1 MTQTST
7 SPLLVQNNYVSQ
19 VLKRNAT
26 AQDREQA
33 LRRVGET
40 ISVQSID
47 PKKPKLYR
55 YIIMDAYL
63 DDLKRLIIVLKPLQE
78 R

>member
-19 VLKRNAT
+19 ILKRNAT
-26 AQDREQA
+26 AQDLEQA
-33 LRRVGET
+33 LRRIGET
-40 ISVQSID
+40 ITMQSID
-47 PKKPKLYR
+47 TKKPTTYR
-55 YIIMDAYL
+55 CIIMDVYL
-63 DDLKRLIIVLKPLQE
+63 DDLKRLIIVLKPLRE